1 MPFHRMLA
9 LVLVLA
15 SLSGCSSQLF
25 RDMGLDK
32 ASRKA
37 EQTLSQGI
45 QQYEDGDL
53 KAAQKSIQDAV
64 NMGLAFD
71 ADKVNAH
78 KHLAFIYCASNQEK
92 LCRDEFRRAFD
103 VDPGF
108 KLQANE
114 IGHPLWGPV
123 YKSVRAELIA
133 RGKVKP

>member
-1 MPFHRMLA
+1 MPFYRMLA
-9 LVLVLA
+9 LGLLFAVLT
-15 SLSGCSSQLF
+15 GCSSLF

-32 ASRKA
+32 TSRKA
-37 EQTLSQGI
+37 EQTLNAGI

-53 KAAQKSIQDAV
+53 PAAQKSIQDAV
-64 NMGLAFD
+64 SLGLSYD

-92 LCRDEFRRAFD
+92 LCREEFRRTFD
-103 VDPGF
+103 LDPGF

-133 RGKVKP
+133 RGKIKP

>member
-1 MPFHRMLA
+1 MRRIVGFA
-9 LVLVLA
+9 LTAMFFL
-15 SLSGCSSQLF
+15 LSGCASQTA

-32 ASRKA
+32 LSGKA
-37 EQTLSQGI
+37 AQTLSLGI

-53 KAAQKSIQDAV
+53 RVAQKNIQDAL

-78 KHLAFIYCASNQEK
+78 KHLAFIFCASGQEK
-92 LCRDEFRRAFD
+92 TCRDEFRRAFD

-108 KLQANE
+108 KLEPTE

-123 YKSVRAELIA
+123 YKSVRAELIS